1 MAAKPGLFRIIRS
14 AYRTSWTIRSS
25 HIQPHISRI
34 SSLKYVMLPNCRC
47 AACVAAARD
56 RPRSPCSSRARSKWI
71 SSSRARSSSCSRLA
85 RHGSSQ
91 RGILTFTCHS
101 PKRHRAE
108 PWRYS
113 NGEYSRKRCVDP
125 TVREG
130 AWRLRRAT
138 LVSVMETTD
147 FGNRDDPSVACRLDW
162 SAARRVFVQCEMRP
176 TSVVEVDNPTPI
188 VLSYENSVI
197 RGIHG
202 SVVPSRSTRCSSSR
216 GTLSVGAA
224 SRRSGIVYR

>member
-1 MAAKPGLFRIIRS
+1 
-14 AYRTSWTIRSS
+14 
-25 HIQPHISRI
+25 
-34 SSLKYVMLPNCRC
+34 MLPNCRC

-108 PWRYS
+108 PLRYS
-113 NGEYSRKRCVDP
+113 NGLKAVERTLLCTPCWLGALEKRRRPQSASREYSRKHCVDS

-130 AWRLRRAT
+130 TWHLRRAT

-162 SAARRVFVQCEMRP
+162 SAARRVFAQCEMRP